1 MLSLTKPKKCSQ
13 PLVVVFGGMGLNHR
27 TDFVACLMGA
37 SGKIIHW
44 GDLLFPHN
52 YRDMTQIPT
61 LSSKR
66 KHILFIILLAL
77 LTS

>member
-1 MLSLTKPKKCSQ
+1 MLSLTKRKECSQ
-13 PLVVVFGGMGLNHR
+13 PLVLVFGGMGLNHQ

-44 GDLLFPHN
+44 DDLLFSHH

-66 KHILFIILLAL
+66 KQILFIILLAL
-77 LTS
+77 PTS